1 MHGRSHSKKLFSASV
16 KAGEMQWHTIN
27 GADVQPPSNK
37 KGKILPGVKRCT
49 SEAILQRARNLI
61 QYKKQA
67 ATLTRSL
74 RLLINQPRRA
84 ADTAKK
90 VFIEFVCSI
99 EKKLLKSSKRYLNNL

>member
-1 MHGRSHSKKLFSASV
+1 MPRHA
-16 KAGEMQWHTIN
+16 IN

-37 KGKILPGVKRCT
+37 KGKILPGVKLCT

-61 QYKKQA
+61 QYKKRA

-74 RLLINQPRRA
+74 RLLINELRGA

-90 VFIEFVCSI
+90 VFIEFSCSI
-99 EKKLLKSSKRYLNNL
+99 EKKITKKRQEVFK